1 MLRRSLLAFSLFL
14 FGCGGEDADN
24 LRADPAQ
31 VAESVDDAKSAALEW
46 LELVDDGDY
55 GDSWDEAAEF
65 FRGAV
70 EKDQWER
77 QLEGVRAPL
86 GDVESREVMSATR
99 RTSLPGAPDG
109 EYVVIQYRTEFEN
122 KSSAVETVTPM
133 RDADGEFRVSGY
145 FIR

>member
-24 LRADPAQ
+24 LHADPAQ

>member
-24 LRADPAQ
+24 LRPDPAQ
-31 VAESVDDAKSAALEW
+31 VAEHVDDAKTAALEW

-70 EKDQWER
+70 DKDSWER
-77 QLEGVRAPL
+77 QLEGV
-86 GDVESREVMSATR
+86 
-99 RTSLPGAPDG
+99 
-109 EYVVIQYRTEFEN
+109 
-122 KSSAVETVTPM
+122 
-133 RDADGEFRVSGY
+133 
-145 FIR
+145 